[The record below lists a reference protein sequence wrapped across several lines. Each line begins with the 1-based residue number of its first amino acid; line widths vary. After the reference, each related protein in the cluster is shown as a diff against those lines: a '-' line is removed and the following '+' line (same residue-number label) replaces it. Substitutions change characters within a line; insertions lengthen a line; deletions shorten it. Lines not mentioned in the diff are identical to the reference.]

1 MSGGKASGRTMKDNP
16 SSPPSSSTPPSF
28 PSSLVVARPVLSPL
42 QSALVRRL
50 GQQSQNIRSMC
61 LKDASAGKQT
71 LCKIANNSWVI
82 NPVLK
87 TLLLGTVC
95 PSSPLR
101 HLRVS
106 MKLHNLIF
114 ESISSATCTTRGV
127 LGSRDPCLQLQKTN
141 KAPGVLPRV

>member
-16 SSPPSSSTPPSF
+16 SSPPSSTDPPSF
-28 PSSLVVARPVLSPL
+28 TVAL
-42 QSALVRRL
+42 QSAIVKRL
-50 GQQSQNIRSMC
+50 GQQSQNIRAMR

-71 LCKIANNSWVI
+71 LCKIANDSWAI

-87 TLLLGTVC
+87 TLLLGTAC

-114 ESISSATCTTRGV
+114 ESISSATCTTLSLR
-127 LGSRDPCLQLQKTN
+127 LW
-141 KAPGVLPRV
+141 